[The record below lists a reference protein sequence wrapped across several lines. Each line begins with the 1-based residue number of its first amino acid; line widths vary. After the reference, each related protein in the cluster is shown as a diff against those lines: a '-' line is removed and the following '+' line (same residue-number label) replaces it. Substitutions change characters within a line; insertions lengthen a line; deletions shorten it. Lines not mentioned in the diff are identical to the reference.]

1 VSALN
6 KHWRPVSVD
15 EFLHGMDAPATRNA
29 IVVAQLSDGL
39 KNWIWEEPKKDG
51 LVWLS

>member
-1 VSALN
+1 MSALN
-6 KHWRPVSVD
+6 KHWRPVSED

-29 IVVAQLSDGL
+29 IVVAQFSDGL
-39 KNWIWEEPKKDG
+39 KNWIWEELEKDG